1 LSAVPSQPGAR
12 GRRVVVVGA
21 GAAGLTA
28 AHLLQDAGCA
38 VSVIEASSS
47 IGGALQQAELGGA
60 RYEPALVTLPEP
72 APSLRWLLGELG
84 LSGQVRLDALE
95 RLALLR
101 RGRLARLDLRRLARF
116 GVGPG
121 IPPWEGLRLR
131 RLQTLRTR
139 LGPKLDA
146 RKSREPSALDAKA
159 PLDAQAPLD
168 AEAMREP
175 GTPDPAAEL
184 AKRLDD
190 RSVAD
195 FAALYLGP
203 RVHARLL
210 RPLLEVHF
218 AIESH
223 LASRALLMQLVDR
236 RGVPALALASGV
248 GALPARLAAAL
259 PDVRTGV
266 RVERVRSDGRGVE
279 VAGGARLEAEG
290 TVLAVPAQAVPH
302 LVPELAPFDDLF
314 FSRHSGVSQLVL
326 AAATRDPFEL
336 PEPVIWLAPESG
348 GHLAALARA
357 PGPPSGPRAARPLL
371 LIGRPGLARLHESGG
386 ERAVREALLRGAESV
401 LRGLRG
407 AIDASRLHAIPLAT
421 PAFEVGGYRAAARL
435 LEEQQARAASRPLV
449 YCGDYLVAPHLEGA
463 VAAGIRAAR
472 ALLRAFAQ

>member
-21 GAAGLTA
+21 GVAGLTA

-168 AEAMREP
+168 
-175 GTPDPAAEL
+175 
-184 AKRLDD
+184 
-190 RSVAD
+190 
-195 FAALYLGP
+195 AALYLGP

-357 PGPPSGPRAARPLL
+357 PGPPSEPRAARPLL

>member
-1 LSAVPSQPGAR
+1 
-12 GRRVVVVGA
+12 
-21 GAAGLTA
+21 
-28 AHLLQDAGCA
+28 
-38 VSVIEASSS
+38 
-47 IGGALQQAELGGA
+47 
-60 RYEPALVTLPEP
+60 
-72 APSLRWLLGELG
+72 
-84 LSGQVRLDALE
+84 
-95 RLALLR
+95 
-101 RGRLARLDLRRLARF
+101 
-116 GVGPG
+116 
-121 IPPWEGLRLR
+121 
-131 RLQTLRTR
+131 
-139 LGPKLDA
+139 
-146 RKSREPSALDAKA
+146 
-159 PLDAQAPLD
+159 
-168 AEAMREP
+168 MREP

-357 PGPPSGPRAARPLL
+357 PGPPSEPRAARPLL

>member
-21 GAAGLTA
+21 GVAGLTA

-168 AEAMREP
+168 AEAMREA

-357 PGPPSGPRAARPLL
+357 PGPPSEPRAARPLL

>member
-21 GAAGLTA
+21 GVAGLTA

-357 PGPPSGPRAARPLL
+357 PGPPSEPRAARPLL

>member
-168 AEAMREP
+168 AEAMREA

-357 PGPPSGPRAARPLL
+357 PGPPSEPRAARPLL

>member
-357 PGPPSGPRAARPLL
+357 PGPPSEPRAARPLL